1 MDNEEQEKIIEQ
13 KQRNGARYYHVSLRD
28 DDKWQVK
35 LSKGD
40 KAIKLFDKQSD
51 AINFARELARSNH
64 GHIVI
69 HRVNGKIR
77 KTRY

>member
-1 MDNEEQEKIIEQ
+1 MEQ
-13 KQRNGARYYHVSLRD
+13 KQRNGARYYHISLRD

-40 KAIKLFDKQSD
+40 KAIRLFDKQSE
-51 AINFARELARSNH
+51 AINYARELARSNH

-69 HRVNGKIR
+69 HRANGKIR